1 MSVAFRIELNGVMS
15 PSAVGLVLSCVK
27 LVAVEGA
34 EVGKQV
40 GADRTSLRWLSSLA
54 EQGFSCGVVTGDQ
67 WGWGGVEMPSL
78 SPLRCGEGSCSEEQG
93 PVGTVA
99 GCLWLAVGQ
108 TWLNVVRWWG
118 GCESR

>member
-1 MSVAFRIELNGVMS
+1 MSVAFRIELNGVIS

-54 EQGFSCGVVTGDQ
+54 EQVFSCGVDTGDQ
-67 WGWGGVEMPSL
+67 WGWVWAEVPSL
-78 SPLRCGEGSCSEEQG
+78 SPLRCGEGSCSEEHG
-93 PVGTVA
+93 PAGTVA
-99 GCLWLAVGQ
+99 GCLWLAGCRADLAECGEVVG
-108 TWLNVVRWWG
+108 RP
-118 GCESR
+118 